1 MMRGWFARHD
11 PTKQFANVEIK
22 SDAQKILV
30 GLVSGGLF
38 VGLHALSIQL
48 FRQHQDLISYAF
60 LVIVPWFAI
69 AASLSKAES
78 SPEPARVSWLLIAV
92 AFAVWDVGMASAAW
106 ADLVQRASPLVAGAA
121 DFFYF
126 FYGAVVVAAMTLSDE
141 RDLSRRTLIPDI
153 IQTALLGFLV
163 YISIFNVI
171 PLSEIKPQPIDAS
184 LLVRTYNIEN
194 LALLFIAILRAAGR
208 SSQREWRQFDRI
220 VVLFLAIYGLTA
232 YIYNGL
238 VASINFSSCYLD
250 PIVDIPF
257 LAFTILALN
266 QTKDR
271 AQGSSRKS
279 HRALLIDAMG
289 PPLFT
294 LCVLVLALRVAKAH
308 PYVGVASMVIS
319 LLTYTFRSALWQS
332 RYLEIQTALR
342 EAHDRLELLYLQ
354 DGLTGVSNRR
364 AFDASLNVFWRRALD
379 SRGLLS
385 LLLIDVDH
393 FKKLNDTYGHLAGD
407 KCLVAV
413 AAVLGEIVSRK
424 SDLISRYG
432 GEEFAVLLPDTDQ
445 NSAIKIARQICAKV
459 RNLSIPNQETIEKY
473 LTVSVGVATNIG
485 QIADSASLLN
495 SADIALYK
503 AKRSG
508 RNTVEVFD
516 EPRPCDL

>member
-1 MMRGWFARHD
+1 
-11 PTKQFANVEIK
+11 
-22 SDAQKILV
+22 
-30 GLVSGGLF
+30 
-38 VGLHALSIQL
+38 
-48 FRQHQDLISYAF
+48 
-60 LVIVPWFAI
+60 
-69 AASLSKAES
+69 
-78 SPEPARVSWLLIAV
+78 
-92 AFAVWDVGMASAAW
+92 
-106 ADLVQRASPLVAGAA
+106 
-121 DFFYF
+121 
-126 FYGAVVVAAMTLSDE
+126 
-141 RDLSRRTLIPDI
+141 
-153 IQTALLGFLV
+153 
-163 YISIFNVI
+163 
-171 PLSEIKPQPIDAS
+171 
-184 LLVRTYNIEN
+184 
-194 LALLFIAILRAAGR
+194 
-208 SSQREWRQFDRI
+208 
-220 VVLFLAIYGLTA
+220 
-232 YIYNGL
+232 
-238 VASINFSSCYLD
+238 
-250 PIVDIPF
+250 
-257 LAFTILALN
+257 
-266 QTKDR
+266 
-271 AQGSSRKS
+271 
-279 HRALLIDAMG
+279 
-289 PPLFT
+289 
-294 LCVLVLALRVAKAH
+294 
-308 PYVGVASMVIS
+308 MVIS